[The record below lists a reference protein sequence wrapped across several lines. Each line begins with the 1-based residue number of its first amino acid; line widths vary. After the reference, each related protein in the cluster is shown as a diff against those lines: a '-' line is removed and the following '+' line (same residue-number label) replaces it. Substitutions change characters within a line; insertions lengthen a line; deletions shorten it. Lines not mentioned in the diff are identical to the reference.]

1 MATLSKVIDTLNE
14 SNAGAQR
21 RHAEIKISLE
31 KGISDISQSIGSI
44 QRVGIRIP
52 GLSLLLA
59 AITDNPITRAIAAIP
74 NKIVRAFTAPFRAI
88 IGLTNKI
95 KDTVSG
101 IIGGL
106 VNIFKDFITAP
117 LSKVFGFFKALF
129 TTNFEK
135 ANNKLLGKILDSIN
149 SVDLGL
155 EAFLKFLKID
165 RLDKLKGSSDG
176 GGDISTDAGD
186 SQQPKKKRG
195 GFLGGFSRA
204 LKIAVGLMTGI
215 GLALVAEITGFD
227 KFLKAFFIS
236 ARFKNIFK
244 IPASIVETI
253 GSAFRFLG
261 KSVSAVFDIIKTGSF
276 TQALKGLVELLFG
289 EKMIKNLSGLIK
301 NLSGFTRVFSS
312 IGQLFSSMVKIASGA
327 FKILGTIFR
336 AVKLFARF
344 TFLAP
349 LITLFDFIK
358 GAFNGFV
365 DAEGGI
371 FKKLLGALEGG
382 VLGIIKGITAGLDV
396 LIFGLPAFLLEKLG
410 FTGLA
415 EKFRGF
421 SITALVDD
429 LWSNIKGLF
438 SKLNFKELTTR
449 LANFKDK
456 MLINLSKI
464 SFSIPDITIPIP
476 NFLGGGDF
484 RLLKGFTV
492 GVSDT
497 GAREAQRRIDQRN
510 AALIQ
515 SRNSAEQE
523 SSARLNNA
531 QTQLSNTIDNR
542 NISAVQQNNAIDAR
556 STQNNT
562 TVLNQAPMPSS
573 SDGFD
578 RMAPI

>member
-1 MATLSKVIDTLNE
+1 MATLSNVIDTLNE
-14 SNAGAQR
+14 SNVGSQR
-21 RHAEIKISLE
+21 RHAEIKVSLE
-31 KGISDISQSIGSI
+31 KGISDISQSISSI
-44 QRVGIRIP
+44 QRAGIRIP

-59 AITDNPITRAIAAIP
+59 AITDNPISRAVMAIP
-74 NKIVRAFTAPFRAI
+74 KAIGRVLTAPFRAI

-106 VNIFKDFITAP
+106 VSVFKDFITAP
-117 LSKVFGFFKALF
+117 LSKAFGFLKALF

-135 ANNKLLGKILDSIN
+135 ANNKLLRKILDSIN

-176 GGDISTDAGD
+176 GGDISADAGD
-186 SQQPKKKRG
+186 NQQPEKKRG
-195 GFLGGFSRA
+195 GFLAGFSRA

-236 ARFKNIFK
+236 ARFTNIFK

-261 KSVSAVFDIIKTGSF
+261 KSVGAIFDIIKSNTFIATLGDMIKF
-276 TQALKGLVELLFG
+276 LFG
-289 EKMIKNLSGLIK
+289 DITKK
-301 NLSGFTRVFSS
+301 LSGFTRVFSS
-312 IGQLFSSMVKIASGA
+312 IGRLFSGMGKIASGA
-327 FKILGTIFR
+327 FKILGNVFR
-336 AVKLFARF
+336 GVKLFARF

-429 LWSNIKGLF
+429 LWSNIKSLF

-476 NFLGGGDF
+476 KFLGGGDF

-492 GVSDT
+492 GVSEA

-515 SRNSAEQE
+515 SRNTAEQE

>member
-1 MATLSKVIDTLNE
+1 MATLSNVIDTLNE
-14 SNAGAQR
+14 SNAGAKR
-21 RHAEIKISLE
+21 RHAEIKVSLE

-44 QRVGIRIP
+44 QRAGIRIP

-59 AITDNPITRAIAAIP
+59 AITDNPISRAVMAIP
-74 NKIVRAFTAPFRAI
+74 KAILRGLTAPFRAI
-88 IGLTNKI
+88 IRLTNKI

-106 VNIFKDFITAP
+106 VSVFKDFITAP
-117 LSKVFGFFKALF
+117 LSKAFGFLKALF

-149 SVDLGL
+149 SMN
-155 EAFLKFLKID
+155 LKFDSFFKQLK
-165 RLDKLKGSSDG
+165 RDKLDSLRQADDG
-176 GGDISTDAGD
+176 GGDISADAGD
-186 SQQPKKKRG
+186 NQQPEKKRG
-195 GFLGGFSRA
+195 GFLAGFSRA

-276 TQALKGLVELLFG
+276 TKALKGLVELLFG
-289 EKMIKNLSGLIK
+289 EKMIKNLSG
-301 NLSGFTRVFSS
+301 FTRVFSS
-312 IGQLFSSMVKIASGA
+312 IGQLFSGMGKIASGA

-349 LITLFDFIK
+349 LITLFDFVK

-492 GVSDT
+492 GVSEA

-531 QTQLSNTIDNR
+531 QTQLSNTIDSR
-542 NISAVQQNNAIDAR
+542 NISAIQQNNAIDAR
-556 STQNNT
+556 STQNST

>member
-1 MATLSKVIDTLNE
+1 MATLSNVIDTLNE
-14 SNAGAQR
+14 SNAGSQR
-21 RHAEIKISLE
+21 RHAEIKVSLE

-44 QRVGIRIP
+44 QRAGIRIP

-59 AITDNPITRAIAAIP
+59 AITDNPISRAVMAIP
-74 NKIVRAFTAPFRAI
+74 KAIGRFLSAPFRAI

-106 VNIFKDFITAP
+106 VSVFKDFITAP
-117 LSKVFGFFKALF
+117 LSKAFGFLKALF

-149 SVDLGL
+149 SMN
-155 EAFLKFLKID
+155 LKFDSFFKQLK
-165 RLDKLKGSSDG
+165 RDKLDSLRQADDG
-176 GGDISTDAGD
+176 GGDISADAGD
-186 SQQPKKKRG
+186 NQQPEKKRG
-195 GFLGGFSRA
+195 GFLAGFSRA

-261 KSVSAVFDIIKTGSF
+261 KSVSAVFDIIKSNTFIATLGDMIKF
-276 TQALKGLVELLFG
+276 LFG
-289 EKMIKNLSGLIK
+289 DITKK
-301 NLSGFTRVFSS
+301 LSGFTRVFSS
-312 IGQLFSSMVKIASGA
+312 IGQLFSSMGKIASGA
-327 FKILGTIFR
+327 FKILGNVFR
-336 AVKLFARF
+336 AVKVFARF

-358 GAFNGFV
+358 GAFTGFV

-371 FKKLLGALEGG
+371 FQKLLGALEGG

-492 GVSDT
+492 GVSET
-497 GAREAQRRIDQRN
+497 GAREAQRRINQRN

-515 SRNSAEQE
+515 SRNAAEQE

-531 QTQLSNTIDNR
+531 QSQLANTIDSR

>member
-1 MATLSKVIDTLNE
+1 MATLSNVIDTLNE
-14 SNAGAQR
+14 SNAGSQR
-21 RHAEIKISLE
+21 RHAEIKVSLE

-44 QRVGIRIP
+44 QRAGIRIP

-59 AITDNPITRAIAAIP
+59 AITDNPITRAVAAIP
-74 NKIVRAFTAPFRAI
+74 KAILRGFTAPFRAI

-106 VNIFKDFITAP
+106 VSIFKDFITAP
-117 LSKVFGFFKALF
+117 LSKAFGFLKALF

-135 ANNKLLGKILDSIN
+135 ANNKLLSKILDSIN
-149 SVDLGL
+149 SMN
-155 EAFLKFLKID
+155 LKFDSFFKQLK
-165 RLDKLKGSSDG
+165 RDKLDSLRQADDG
-176 GGDISTDAGD
+176 GGDISADAGD
-186 SQQPKKKRG
+186 NQQPEKKRG
-195 GFLGGFSRA
+195 GFLAGFNRA

-236 ARFKNIFK
+236 ARFTNIFK

-261 KSVSAVFDIIKTGSF
+261 KSVSAVFDIIKSNTFIATLGDMIKF
-276 TQALKGLVELLFG
+276 LFG
-289 EKMIKNLSGLIK
+289 DITKK
-301 NLSGFTRVFSS
+301 LSGFTRVFSS
-312 IGQLFSSMVKIASGA
+312 IGQLFSGMGKIASGA
-327 FKILGTIFR
+327 FKILGNVFR
-336 AVKLFARF
+336 AVKIFARF

-492 GVSDT
+492 GVSEA

-531 QTQLSNTIDNR
+531 QTQLSNTIDSR
-542 NISAVQQNNAIDAR
+542 NISAIQQNNAIDAR
-556 STQNNT
+556 STQNST

>member
-1 MATLSKVIDTLNE
+1 MATLSNVIDTLNE
-14 SNAGAQR
+14 SNAGSQR
-21 RHAEIKISLE
+21 RHAEIKVSLE
-31 KGISDISQSIGSI
+31 KGISDISQSISSI
-44 QRVGIRIP
+44 QRAGIRIP

-59 AITDNPITRAIAAIP
+59 AITDNPISRSVMAIP
-74 NKIVRAFTAPFRAI
+74 KAIGRVLTAPFRAI

-106 VNIFKDFITAP
+106 VSIFKDFITAP
-117 LSKVFGFFKALF
+117 LSKAFGFLKALF

-135 ANNKLLGKILDSIN
+135 ANNKLLSKILDSIN
-149 SVDLGL
+149 SMN
-155 EAFLKFLKID
+155 LKFDSFFKQLK
-165 RLDKLKGSSDG
+165 RDKLDSLRQADDG
-176 GGDISTDAGD
+176 GGDISADAGD
-186 SQQPKKKRG
+186 NQQPEKKRG
-195 GFLGGFSRA
+195 GFLAGFNRA

-261 KSVSAVFDIIKTGSF
+261 KSVSAVFDIIKSNTFIATLGDMIKF
-276 TQALKGLVELLFG
+276 LFG
-289 EKMIKNLSGLIK
+289 DITKK
-301 NLSGFTRVFSS
+301 LSGFTRVFSS
-312 IGQLFSSMVKIASGA
+312 IGQLFSGMGKIASGA
-327 FKILGTIFR
+327 FKILGNVFR
-336 AVKLFARF
+336 AVKIFARF

-492 GVSDT
+492 GVSEA

-531 QTQLSNTIDNR
+531 QTQLSNTIDSR
-542 NISAVQQNNAIDAR
+542 NISAIQQNNAIDAR
-556 STQNNT
+556 STQNST

>member
-1 MATLSKVIDTLNE
+1 MATLSNVIDTLNE

-21 RHAEIKISLE
+21 RHAEIKVSLE
-31 KGISDISQSIGSI
+31 KGISDISQSISSI
-44 QRVGIRIP
+44 QRAGLRIP

-59 AITDNPITRAIAAIP
+59 AITDNPISRAVMAIP
-74 NKIVRAFTAPFRAI
+74 KVILRGLTAPFRAI

-106 VNIFKDFITAP
+106 VSIFKDFITAP
-117 LSKVFGFFKALF
+117 LSKVFGFLKFLF

-149 SVDLGL
+149 SMN
-155 EAFLKFLKID
+155 LKFDLFFKQLK
-165 RLDKLKGSSDG
+165 RDKLDSLRQADDG
-176 GGDISTDAGD
+176 GGDISPDAGD
-186 SQQPKKKRG
+186 SQQPEKKRG

-215 GLALVAEITGFD
+215 GLALVAEMTGFD
-227 KFLKAFFIS
+227 KFIKAFFIS

-261 KSVSAVFDIIKTGSF
+261 KSVSAVFDIIKSNTFIATLGDMIKF
-276 TQALKGLVELLFG
+276 LFG
-289 EKMIKNLSGLIK
+289 DITKK
-301 NLSGFTRVFSS
+301 LSGFTRVFSS
-312 IGQLFSSMVKIASGA
+312 IGQLFSSMGKIASGA
-327 FKILGTIFR
+327 FKILGNVFR

-484 RLLKGFTV
+484 KLLKGFTV
-492 GVSDT
+492 GVSES

-515 SRNSAEQE
+515 SRKAAEQE

-531 QTQLSNTIDNR
+531 QTQLSNTIDRR